1 MEAAPLTL
9 TPTRTRIV
17 ERLGI
22 AYFDGWLTAASIG
35 LIGFSI
41 FTLAVATP
49 DAVQGQP
56 LYFAM
61 RQTLYAL
68 AGIALMLAVAKI
80 DYSRFREIRVGIYSL
95 MIASICVV
103 FVLGTAVRGSHR
115 WIELPY
121 FRFQPS
127 ELAKL
132 LLIVALAAFVIER
145 NRRGTPLR
153 QTLRMLAL
161 GLVPAGLVFLQ
172 PDLGTGIVLMVITL
186 AILFLA
192 GVPWRHFAVI
202 GGLAA
207 AAVSFVLVIAPAAGL
222 PSPLHGYQ
230 QDRLTAVLHPSN
242 DPSDASYQVNQSV
255 IAVGSGEEVGRGNDA
270 TQTELLFLPERHTD
284 FIYAVI
290 GERFGFL
297 GAAFVVFL
305 YAILFWRA
313 IRVMRIS
320 TSFYGTMIAG
330 GVLAMLAFQM
340 IVNVGMN
347 LGVMPVT
354 GITLPLMSY
363 GGSSVLATFLAIGIL
378 QSIHAQAR
386 LSSSTRSRAP
396 IRLLRGATESTP
408 RPTPQPEAPLTAAA
422 RWFVLGSRRKEP
434 QSHEEEHPRQRR
446 PGRDPRRCARGEGQP
461 PSGQAPQEGEP
472 KQ

>member
-9 TPTRTRIV
+9 TPGRGRIG
-17 ERLGI
+17 ERLGL
-22 AYFDGWLTAASIG
+22 AYFDAWLLAAGLG
-35 LIGFSI
+35 LIAFSI

-56 LYFAM
+56 LYFAI
-61 RQTLYAL
+61 RQSLYA
-68 AGIALMLAVAKI
+68 AVGIVLMLAVARI

-95 MIASICVV
+95 MIASI
-103 FVLGTAVRGSHR
+103 VLVLMFGAAARGSRR

-132 LLIVALAAFVIER
+132 LLVVAIAAFVIER
-145 NRRGTPLR
+145 VRRGTPMR
-153 QTLRMLAL
+153 QTLRILAL
-161 GLVPAGLVFLQ
+161 GLAPAALVFLQ
-172 PDLGTGIVLMVITL
+172 PDLGTGIVLVVVTL
-186 AILFLA
+186 TILFLA

-207 AAVSFVLVIAPAAGL
+207 IAVSFVLVIAPAAGL

-230 QDRLTAVLHPSN
+230 QDRLTAFLHPSN

-255 IAVGSGEEVGRGNDA
+255 TAIGSGEKAGRGDNS

-284 FIYAVI
+284 FIFAVV

-297 GAAFVVFL
+297 GAALVLSL
-305 YAILFWRA
+305 YALLIWRMLRILTL
-313 IRVMRIS
+313 S
-320 TSFYGTMIAG
+320 KNLYGTLIAG
-330 GVLAMLAFQM
+330 GIAAMLMFQ
-340 IVNVGMN
+340 ILVNVGMT

-363 GGSSVLATFLAIGIL
+363 GGSSVIATFLALGLL
-378 QSIHAQAR
+378 QSIHVQAR
-386 LSSSTRSRAP
+386 LNSRSRAP
-396 IRLLRGATESTP
+396 TPLLR
-408 RPTPQPEAPLTAAA
+408 
-422 RWFVLGSRRKEP
+422 
-434 QSHEEEHPRQRR
+434 
-446 PGRDPRRCARGEGQP
+446 
-461 PSGQAPQEGEP
+461 
-472 KQ
+472 

>member
-1 MEAAPLTL
+1 MEAAPLML
-9 TPTRTRIV
+9 APRRTRIW

-22 AYFDGWLTAASIG
+22 AYFDGWLIAAAFG

-56 LYFAM
+56 LYFAI
-61 RQTLYAL
+61 RQSLYA
-68 AGIALMLAVAKI
+68 AVGIALMLAVSRI

-95 MIASICVV
+95 MIASICLVLV
-103 FVLGTAVRGSHR
+103 FGAAARGSRR

-127 ELAKL
+127 ELAKVL
-132 LLIVALAAFVIER
+132 LVVALAGFVIER
-145 NRRGTPLR
+145 TRRGTPMG
-153 QTLRMLAL
+153 QTFRILAL
-161 GLVPAGLVFLQ
+161 GLAPAALVFMQ
-172 PDLGTGIVLMVITL
+172 PDLGTGIVLGVITIT
-186 AILFLA
+186 ILFLA

-230 QDRLTAVLHPSN
+230 QDRLTAFLHPSN

-255 IAVGSGEEVGRGNDA
+255 TAIGSGEKTGRGDNS

-284 FIYAVI
+284 FVFAVI
-290 GERFGFL
+290 GERFGFA
-297 GAAFVVFL
+297 GAAFVLSL
-305 YAILFWRA
+305 YALLIWRMLRILTLSANLF
-313 IRVMRIS
+313 
-320 TSFYGTMIAG
+320 GTLIAG
-330 GVLAMLAFQM
+330 GLAAMLMFQIM
-340 IVNVGMN
+340 VNVGMT

-363 GGSSVLATFLAIGIL
+363 GGSSVIATFVAIGLL
-378 QSIHAQAR
+378 QSIHSRAR
-386 LSSSTRSRAP
+386 LDTSARSRAP
-396 IRLLRGATESTP
+396 IPLLR
-408 RPTPQPEAPLTAAA
+408 
-422 RWFVLGSRRKEP
+422 
-434 QSHEEEHPRQRR
+434 
-446 PGRDPRRCARGEGQP
+446 
-461 PSGQAPQEGEP
+461 
-472 KQ
+472 